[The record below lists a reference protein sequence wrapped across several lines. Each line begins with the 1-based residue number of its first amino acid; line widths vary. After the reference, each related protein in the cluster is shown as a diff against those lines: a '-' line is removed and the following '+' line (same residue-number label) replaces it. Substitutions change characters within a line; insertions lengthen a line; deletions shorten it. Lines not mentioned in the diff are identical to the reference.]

1 MFTDDLQDLVIYYRE
16 NQDLATMEEL
26 YNELELR
33 GYTGYERDL
42 AYRYILNEV
51 TNPTEKEE
59 N

>member
-1 MFTDDLQDLVIYYRE
+1 MFTDDLQDLVTYYRE

-26 YNELELR
+26 YNELERR

-42 AYRYILNEV
+42 AYRYILNET
-51 TNPTEKEE
+51 TNPREE